1 MDTASIQKRN
11 EMKKYVKDTF
21 NTEKIETVDFTVLK
35 EKCDGGSLLPK
46 AKYKAEFHKAL
57 TGKRAVVQIEKHEKF
72 ILQHAKASNI
82 DDDLKNDKFG
92 FVCLHYSVSESI
104 GSGPE
109 QGPEHLTIPVTHA
122 ACVQRWLSRLR
133 QHGLWDL
140 RADLRR
146 R

>member
-1 MDTASIQKRN
+1 
-11 EMKKYVKDTF
+11 MKKYVKDTF

-104 GSGPE
+104 GKVKIEILNKQRINAELLVKSFDGDACAGEDYIAFDKKITFRGE
-109 QGPEHLTIPVTHA
+109 QSQTIEV
-122 ACVQRWLSRLR
+122 
-133 QHGLWDL
+133 
-140 RADLRR
+140 
-146 R
+146 